1 MPRVKKSVAS
11 RARRKKWLGMAKGF
25 RSGRRRLYRSAR
37 EAVERALTFAYRDRK
52 VRKREFRALWIVR
65 INAALRP
72 LGMSYSKFIGGLKKA
87 EIDLDRK
94 VLADMAIFDP
104 AWVRQ
109 GGRPLSPGAVKG
121 VSGFRLVAQ
130 ASRPARPS
138 GPRLARRHAKR
149 SEVSRFFTSLC
160 FVKMT
165 GRPERIPPG
174 MTIDQVKSLES
185 IALQNIRQARTP
197 EELELLRVKYL
208 GRKGDLTGPAESRK

>member
-94 VLADMAIFDP
+94 VLADMAIVDP
-104 AWVRQ
+104 DGFAKVADLSRQ
-109 GGRPLSPGAVKG
+109 
-121 VSGFRLVAQ
+121 
-130 ASRPARPS
+130 
-138 GPRLARRHAKR
+138 
-149 SEVSRFFTSLC
+149 SL
-160 FVKMT
+160 
-165 GRPERIPPG
+165 
-174 MTIDQVKSLES
+174 
-185 IALQNIRQARTP
+185 
-197 EELELLRVKYL
+197 
-208 GRKGDLTGPAESRK
+208 

>member
-94 VLADMAIFDP
+94 VLADLAVVDP
-104 AWVRQ
+104 Q
-109 GGRPLSPGAVKG
+109 GVARVAELS
-121 VSGFRLVAQ
+121 
-130 ASRPARPS
+130 
-138 GPRLARRHAKR
+138 
-149 SEVSRFFTSLC
+149 
-160 FVKMT
+160 
-165 GRPERIPPG
+165 
-174 MTIDQVKSLES
+174 
-185 IALQNIRQARTP
+185 RQA
-197 EELELLRVKYL
+197 L
-208 GRKGDLTGPAESRK
+208 

>member
-1 MPRVKKSVAS
+1 MSRVKKSVAS

-94 VLADMAIFDP
+94 VLADLAVVDP
-104 AWVRQ
+104 Q
-109 GGRPLSPGAVKG
+109 GFARVAELS
-121 VSGFRLVAQ
+121 
-130 ASRPARPS
+130 
-138 GPRLARRHAKR
+138 
-149 SEVSRFFTSLC
+149 
-160 FVKMT
+160 
-165 GRPERIPPG
+165 
-174 MTIDQVKSLES
+174 
-185 IALQNIRQARTP
+185 RQA
-197 EELELLRVKYL
+197 L
-208 GRKGDLTGPAESRK
+208 